1 MTSNK
6 RFKMSNLI
14 SKIVNLPY
22 MGKLVPHPNLEKT
35 YKYWGS
41 PYDDANKPICYL
53 IGEERS
59 KALLD
64 IFNRFNIEKES
75 KILELGCNVGRNLNF
90 LYNEGFKNLYGI
102 EINTEAI
109 QLMKKHYPEMSKI
122 ASIYNTTIEEKIK
135 EFGNGFF
142 DVVFTMAV
150 LMHIHP
156 KSEMIFSE
164 MSRITNKYLVTME
177 VEKGVARRNYERN
190 YKLVF
195 EKLGMKEIASINCN
209 DNMIPDPIG
218 NSVARVFVH
227 RRLENLL

>member
-1 MTSNK
+1 
-6 RFKMSNLI
+6 
-14 SKIVNLPY
+14 
-22 MGKLVPHPNLEKT
+22 
-35 YKYWGS
+35 
-41 PYDDANKPICYL
+41 
-53 IGEERS
+53 
-59 KALLD
+59 
-64 IFNRFNIEKES
+64 
-75 KILELGCNVGRNLNF
+75 
-90 LYNEGFKNLYGI
+90 
-102 EINTEAI
+102 
-109 QLMKKHYPEMSKI
+109 MKKHYPEMSKI